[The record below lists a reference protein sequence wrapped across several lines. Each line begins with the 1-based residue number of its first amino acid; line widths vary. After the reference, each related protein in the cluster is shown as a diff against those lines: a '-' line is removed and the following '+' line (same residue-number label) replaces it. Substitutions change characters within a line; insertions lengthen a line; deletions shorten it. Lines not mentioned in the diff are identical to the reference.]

1 MVTIKARWQSLPKD
15 LNGILE
21 LYFASPLRICS
32 QVFGTSLQMDRR
44 KNVLLDRRL
53 KENGQEWSSE
63 SAEAMLHSSLR

>member
-32 QVFGTSLQMDRR
+32 QVCATSAQMDYG
-44 KNVLLDRRL
+44 KDVLLDGKL
-53 KENGQEWSSE
+53 
-63 SAEAMLHSSLR
+63 